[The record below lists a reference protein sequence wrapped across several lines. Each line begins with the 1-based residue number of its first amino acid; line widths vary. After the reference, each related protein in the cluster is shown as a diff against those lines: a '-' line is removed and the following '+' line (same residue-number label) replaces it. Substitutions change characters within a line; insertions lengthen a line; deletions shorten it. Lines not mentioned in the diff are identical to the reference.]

1 MNSMGIRA
9 GGPNVN
15 KFSMNLLGWKEIT
28 TKRQEKNGTRIF
40 ELPIKKYGQYIKV
53 GSFESGYVRRMN
65 GGYTPYQLNKCEP
78 SVEYYKDYKWCD
90 TRDERYFTGKY
101 NKYIGKK
108 RILIPNE
115 VDRLEYLI
123 AYCLKN
129 YYINQANEIENGNY
143 ITKWKHEYE
152 MKNGSLDRV
161 RELQSENRE
170 LRGKVGD
177 FLKCEDTDCMTNF
190 KYSGGQI
197 ENMENGDIFVHE
209 QHAYWNKIPNSV
221 QVIID
226 GHKYKIK

>member
-1 MNSMGIRA
+1 MSIEREKELYKQMD
-9 GGPNVN
+9 
-15 KFSMNLLGWKEIT
+15 LLQMKEVST
-28 TKRQEKNGTRIF
+28 YRQQKNGTRIF
-40 ELPIKKYGQYIKV
+40 QLPIKKYNQFIEV

-221 QVIID
+221 QVIVD
-226 GHKYKIK
+226 GHRYNIK

>member
-78 SVEYYKDYKWCD
+78 SVEYYKDYKWCE

-101 NKYIGKK
+101 NKMICRK

-115 VDRLEYLI
+115 VDRIEYLI

-129 YYINQANEIENGNY
+129 YYINQANE
-143 ITKWKHEYE
+143 
-152 MKNGSLDRV
+152 V
-161 RELQSENRE
+161 
-170 LRGKVGD
+170 
-177 FLKCEDTDCMTNF
+177 EDQ
-190 KYSGGQI
+190 KYTWSGGQI
-197 ENMENGDIFVHE
+197 TDNKTGEIYIHE
-209 QHAYWNKIPNSV
+209 QHAYWNKIPSSI
-221 QVIID
+221 QVIVD
-226 GHKYKIK
+226 GHRYKIK